1 MEKFSKKDI
10 RVFKIGGICA
20 VTILIF
26 WFGTKLHDHWAQ
38 ARARG
43 RRVEAKLEAINL
55 DKAKQAGLMS
65 IVPKFEMPA
74 VEEEQKF
81 LFREALVKQLAG
93 IKGSK
98 PLEVVRGGK
107 AKVGGYSQLFLKF
120 NGRCKFTQALDLLAK
135 LNENPYLVGIEE
147 FRMKTD
153 PKKPQEVELDLT
165 VSTLVK

>member
-1 MEKFSKKDI
+1 MGKYSEKDI
-10 RVFKIGGICA
+10 RALKLGGICA
-20 VTILIF
+20 AAILIF
-26 WFGTKLHDHWAQ
+26 LFGSKWRDRWAQ
-38 ARARG
+38 AREDG
-43 RRVEAKLEAINL
+43 RRVDAKLAAM
-55 DKAKQAGLMS
+55 DKTKQAGLMA
-65 IVPKFEMPA
+65 IVPEFEMPA

-120 NGRCKFTQALDLLAK
+120 NGKCGFTQVLDLLAK

-147 FRMKTD
+147 FRMKSD

-165 VSTLVK
+165 VSTFVK